1 MIDFW
6 VILKSSIRPSMQ
18 NVEIRN
24 FYAFLYRF
32 LVVKYG
38 FLSLQDSLL
47 LIRTYLRHWM
57 AVLSSFDQYPAKV
70 FFSQMRSQSNLLL
83 ELIPVTK
90 IWTIV
95 LK

>member
-1 MIDFW
+1 
-6 VILKSSIRPSMQ
+6 MQ
-18 NVEIRN
+18 NVEIGN
-24 FYAFLYRF
+24 FDSFLYRF
-32 LVVKYG
+32 LAVKYG

-70 FFSQMRSQSNLLL
+70 FCSKMRSLSNLFL

-90 IWTIV
+90 I
-95 LK
+95 

>member
-1 MIDFW
+1 
-6 VILKSSIRPSMQ
+6 MQ

-24 FYAFLYRF
+24 FYPFLYRF

-47 LIRTYLRHWM
+47 LIRTHLRHWM
-57 AVLSSFDQYPAKV
+57 AALSSIDQYPAKV
-70 FFSQMRSQSNLLL
+70 FFSQMRSQSNLLP